1 MENQLL
7 IEEAGL
13 DDISELAVLFDAY
26 RIFYKK
32 TSDLKAAKNF
42 LIDRI
47 KNKESVIFIGRDKNG
62 KAVGF
67 TQLYPLFSSTSMAR
81 FWLLNDLFVAPK
93 YRGQGYSKALIEE
106 AKQLCV
112 STNAVG
118 MMLETASDNHV
129 GNKLYPSIGFTLDEE
144 HNFYS
149 WMVED

>member
-1 MENQLL
+1 MF

-26 RIFYKK
+26 RVFYKK

-42 LIDRI
+42 LTDRI
-47 KNKESVIFIGRDKNG
+47 KNKESVIFISRNKDG
-62 KAVGF
+62 KATGF
-67 TQLYPLFSSTSMAR
+67 TQLYPLFSSTRMAR
-81 FWLLNDLFVAPK
+81 FWLLNDLFVAPE

-118 MMLETASDNHV
+118 MMLETASDNHI
-129 GNKLYPSIGFTLDEE
+129 GNQLYPSTGFTLNKE

-149 WMVED
+149 WIVGE